1 MLTAGIFK
9 ANDIRGRIGVD
20 GAEWDL
26 DGVRAVG
33 AAFVVEF
40 GLQGAEFVMGRDTR
54 VTGAEVAKAFAEGA
68 RGQGAG
74 IVDIGLTSTDAL
86 WFASGVLGLH
96 GAMFTASHNPA
107 DYNGAKFCL
116 PGAAPVS
123 DASLISIRD
132 LAMGEPLPEAAER
145 GGYRELDILRPYG
158 ERVRSLVDLDGL
170 KPLTVVVDAGN
181 GMAGLTVPVVL
192 GALPL
197 EIIGLYLDLDGTFP
211 NHMPN
216 PLIEENLVDA
226 QMAVRGTGADL
237 GLVFDGDADR
247 CFIIDEFGEVVSPS
261 VVTALI
267 ATQELRRDAGGTIV
281 INTITSRCVGEAVAR
296 SGGELVISKVGHT
309 AVKAKMAAHN
319 AIFGG
324 EHSAHYYF
332 RDFWGADTGIL
343 AGLHIIAMVGRT
355 GRTVSE
361 LAAEFAGYQQSGEIN
376 SVVADIP
383 GVLAAISAAFAG
395 RGQIDAGDGIT
406 VSGDDWWLNVR
417 ASNTEPLLRLNV
429 EARDRETMVTL
440 RDEALS
446 IIREGD
452 FRE

>member
-1 MLTAGIFK
+1 MLTTGIFK

-26 DGVRAVG
+26 EGVRAVG
-33 AAFVVEF
+33 AAFVIEF
-40 GLQGAEFVMGRDTR
+40 GLHGREFVMGRDTR
-54 VTGAEVAKAFAEGA
+54 VTGAEVAAAFAEGA
-68 RGQGAG
+68 RRQGAEV
-74 IVDIGLTSTDAL
+74 VDIGLTSTDAL
-86 WFASGVLGLH
+86 WFASGTLHLH
-96 GAMFTASHNPA
+96 GVMFTASHNPA
-107 DYNGAKFCL
+107 DYNGVKFCL

-123 DASLISIRD
+123 EAQLVAMRD
-132 LAMGEPLPEAAER
+132 RAMGEPIAQEAVP
-145 GGYRELDILRPYG
+145 GGSRELDVLQAYG
-158 ERVRSLVDLDGL
+158 ERVRSLVDLDGIR
-170 KPLTVVVDAGN
+170 PLTVVVDAGN
-181 GMAGLTVPVVL
+181 GMAGLTAPVVL

-247 CFIIDEFGEVVSPS
+247 CFIIDEYGEVVSPS
-261 VVTALI
+261 VITALI
-267 ATQELRRDAGGTIV
+267 ASQELRRDAGGTIV

-296 SGGELVISKVGHT
+296 NGGELVISRVGHT
-309 AVKAKMAAHN
+309 SVKAQMAAHN

-343 AGLHIIAMVGRT
+343 AGLHIIAMVGRS

-361 LAAEFAGYQQSGEIN
+361 LAAEFAGSQASGEIN
-376 SVVADIP
+376 SVVSDVP
-383 GVLAAISAAFAG
+383 GVLRAVALSFAG
-395 RGQIDAGDGIT
+395 RGHIDDGDGVT
-406 VSGDDWWLNVR
+406 VSTDDWWLNVR

-429 EARDRETMVTL
+429 EARDRETMVRL